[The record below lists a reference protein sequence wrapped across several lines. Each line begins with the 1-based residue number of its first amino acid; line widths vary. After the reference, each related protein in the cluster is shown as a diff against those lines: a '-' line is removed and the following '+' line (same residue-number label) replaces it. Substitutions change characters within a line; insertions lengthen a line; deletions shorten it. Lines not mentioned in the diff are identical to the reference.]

1 MIRKLTLH
9 ITAFLLVA
17 SFTSSAS
24 ACYLFPFLNPFA
36 WTCGYG
42 CGNNCY
48 SGGYGHSAWRS
59 WWNHGCGYSGYY
71 GGYRSY
77 GGSTYSP
84 GYNPGYGAP
93 ASDCNC
99 NAATGPSVVP
109 SPGAVGGTAWNTPM
123 QPMSQGTA
131 WRPMHRPMT
140 APMAWQQPGHGMHQ
154 PQFAPQ
160 QFSAQQF
167 APQQTAM
174 STMPV
179 YGPTWEVPQH
189 AAPRQAQASGDVYG
203 DHEHRVI
210 QNSYRPADRP
220 LVRPAG
226 YQRPMQPVRPYG
238 RFIR

>member
-1 MIRKLTLH
+1 MIRKLTLR
-9 ITAFLLVA
+9 ITAFLLIA

-36 WTCGYG
+36 WTCGNG
-42 CGNNCY
+42 CD
-48 SGGYGHSAWRS
+48 SPGYGHASLWRS
-59 WWNHGCGYSGYY
+59 WWNHGCGYGYGGYY

-77 GGSTYSP
+77 GGSIYSP
-84 GYNPGYGAP
+84 SYNPGFGAP

-99 NAATGPSVVP
+99 NASTGPSVVP
-109 SPGAVGGTAWNTPM
+109 SPGAGAAWNAPM
-123 QPMSQGTA
+123 
-131 WRPMHRPMT
+131 RPMHQQME
-140 APMAWQQPGHGMHQ
+140 APVAWQQPSHGMYQ
-154 PQFAPQ
+154 PQQFTSQQFAPP
-160 QFSAQQF
+160 QFTPQQF
-167 APQQTAM
+167 APQQTAL

-189 AAPRQAQASGDVYG
+189 TPPQFAAPQHAQASGDVYG

-220 LVRPAG
+220 LVRHAG
-226 YQRPMQPVRPYG
+226 YQRPARPYG